1 MTDKVS
7 RENFW
12 QDPETGIRAYEL
24 DGMRVCFPPDWNDE
38 QKEAWF
44 IKARS
49 DFQHRRRLRI
59 IRKDGTGQ
67 FLRAFRN
74 HGDRHGESS

>member
-49 DFQHRRRLRI
+49 DFQHHRRLRI

-67 FLRAFRN
+67 FLRAFRK